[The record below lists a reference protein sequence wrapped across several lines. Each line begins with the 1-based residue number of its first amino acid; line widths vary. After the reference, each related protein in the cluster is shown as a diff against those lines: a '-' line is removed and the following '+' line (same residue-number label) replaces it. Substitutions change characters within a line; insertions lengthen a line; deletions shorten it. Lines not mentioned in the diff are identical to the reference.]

1 MRHLLVAAAL
11 LLAALIVTLGAA
23 TVLENMATNHQ
34 EPETEPYIPGSPP
47 APDLPSSPTVRK
59 PPPPEQSRSL
69 SLLVR
74 HS

>member
-11 LLAALIVTLGAA
+11 LLAALIVTLGTA
-23 TVLENMATNHQ
+23 TVLESMATSHR
-34 EPETEPYIPGSPP
+34 EPAAEPYVPGAP
-47 APDLPSSPTVRK
+47 APPPSPMVRK

-69 SLLVR
+69 SLLIR

>member
-23 TVLENMATNHQ
+23 TVLENMAASQHRQPDSPYAPGGGPAN
-34 EPETEPYIPGSPP
+34 EPPLLT
-47 APDLPSSPTVRK
+47 K
-59 PPPPEQSRSL
+59 PPLPEQSRSL

-74 HS
+74 RS

>member
-23 TVLENMATNHQ
+23 TVLENIATSRR
-34 EPETEPYIPGSPP
+34 EPAAEPYVPGAP
-47 APDLPSSPTVRK
+47 APPLSSPMVRK

-69 SLLVR
+69 SLLIR